1 MTVRTA
7 AGSRLYIGPAN
18 ETADSEGDYSG
29 LSYVEIGE
37 VEDAGTIGDTANT
50 TTFTSLS
57 DRRVRKLK
65 TTYDA
70 GTQTITVGFDSG
82 DAGMAAL
89 VAAFSSDSDYAF
101 KMTLNDGSEGSPSSP
116 TILYYRAKVVS
127 KPYNIGN
134 VENVVRRT
142 FDLAI
147 NSEVIEVAAV

>member
-7 AGSRLYIGPAN
+7 AGSKIYIGPAN
-18 ETADSEGDYSG
+18 ETADSEGDFSG
-29 LSYVEIGE
+29 LPYTLIGE
-37 VEDAGTIGDTANT
+37 VEDLGTVGDTAGN
-50 TTFTSLS
+50 TTFTSVG

-70 GTQTITVGFDSG
+70 GTMSITVGHDSA
-82 DAGMAAL
+82 DAGQDAL
-89 VAAFSSDSDYAF
+89 LAAFTSDSDYAF
-101 KMTLNDGSEGSPSSP
+101 KVTLSDGSEGSPSAP
-116 TILYYRAKVVS
+116 TTLYFRAKVMS